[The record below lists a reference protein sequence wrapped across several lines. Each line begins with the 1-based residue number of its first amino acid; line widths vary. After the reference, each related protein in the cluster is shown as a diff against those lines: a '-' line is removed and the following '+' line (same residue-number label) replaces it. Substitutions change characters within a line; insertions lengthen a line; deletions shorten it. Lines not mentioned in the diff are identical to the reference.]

1 MASDIDTEK
10 ADHPPGAGSLWAGRL
25 RGWRGRMAGSRLGG
39 LILALNLLSLLIL
52 FVGALA
58 LNEWRRNL
66 IEARLESLTSQA
78 ELLANVL
85 GELGITQG
93 EPTPYLDT
101 LSASQW
107 LRDNFI
113 PPGQRVR
120 LYDQN
125 GLLII
130 DSYTVTEQI
139 PGSPLEPA
147 LPAGVEPPP
156 PPDPQTEGA
165 RADRARQVLA
175 DEVAR
180 ALGGA
185 PQSTIRRSEMGERV
199 VSVSLPVRHVR
210 DVLGVLTIEAGDVDE
225 TLDAQRRALMPF
237 ALVALAVSLLTSLL
251 IHLFVARPI
260 LRLSAAAHQVR
271 LQRARAISLPDLE
284 ERKDEIGDLAR
295 SLETMTAALSD
306 RMDAIERFAADV
318 SHEIKNPL
326 TSIRSAL
333 ETLDLVKDPRDK
345 ARLTALLQQDVGRLD
360 RLITDISNAS
370 RLDAELS
377 RDRPRTVN
385 LSKLL
390 SDIAGI
396 YQATEKPGDVLVRF
410 EDALDG
416 AAQVMGREGPLGQ
429 VFRNLIDNARSFSP
443 PDHAVGVTVDRQGER
458 VRVRVEDNGPGIP
471 PDNLE
476 TVFQRFYTSRPKGA
490 AFGGNSGLGL
500 SIARQI
506 IEAHGGAIHAEN
518 RTDETGAVLGARFV
532 VSLPRASPGLKTR
545 PRSGGEHRDD

>member
-1 MASDIDTEK
+1 
-10 ADHPPGAGSLWAGRL
+10 
-25 RGWRGRMAGSRLGG
+25 MAGSRLGG

-66 IEARLESLTSQA
+66 VEARLESLTSQA

-101 LSASQW
+101 LAASQW

-139 PGSPLEPA
+139 PGSALEPA

-156 PPDPQTEGA
+156 PPDPQAEGA

-175 DEVAR
+175 DEVSR
-180 ALGGA
+180 ALEGV

-237 ALVALAVSLLTSLL
+237 AFVALAVSLLTSLL

-295 SLETMTAALSD
+295 SLETMTATLSD

-333 ETLDLVKDPRDK
+333 ETLELVKEPKDK

-396 YQATEKPGDVLVRF
+396 YQATEKPGDVAVSM
-410 EDALDG
+410 EDGLDG
-416 AAQVMGREGPLGQ
+416 GARVMGREGPLGQ

-443 PDHAVGVTVDRQGER
+443 SGGTVRLSLGRDDIDPDRP
-458 VRVRVEDNGPGIP
+458 VRVRIDDDGPGIP
-471 PDNLE
+471 PENLE
-476 TVFQRFYTSRPKGA
+476 TVFERFYTARPKGT
-490 AFGGNSGLGL
+490 AFGANSGLGL
-500 SIARQI
+500 SIVRQI
-506 IEAHGGAIHAEN
+506 VEAHGGRVTAAN
-518 RTDETGAVLGARFV
+518 RPDGSGGVAGARFEV
-532 VSLPRASPGLKTR
+532 ALPAAPTSGRRA
-545 PRSGGEHRDD
+545 

>member
-10 ADHPPGAGSLWAGRL
+10 ADRPQDARSLWAARV
-25 RGWRGRMAGSRLGG
+25 RGWRGRMAGSRLGA

-66 IEARLESLTSQA
+66 VEARLESLTSQA

-93 EPTPYLDT
+93 EPTPYLDA

-139 PGSPLEPA
+139 PGSTLEPA
-147 LPAGVEPPP
+147 LPAEVEPPA
-156 PPDPQTEGA
+156 PPDPQTESA

-175 DEVAR
+175 DEVSR
-180 ALGGA
+180 ALEGV

-225 TLDAQRRALMPF
+225 TLAAQRRALMPF
-237 ALVALAVSLLTSLL
+237 AFVALAVSLLTSLL
-251 IHLFVARPI
+251 IHMFVARPI

-333 ETLDLVKDPRDK
+333 ETLELVKEPKDK

-390 SDIAGI
+390 SDIAGV
-396 YQATEKPGDVLVRF
+396 YQATEKPGDVAVRF

-443 PDHAVGVTVDRQGER
+443 PDQAVRVTVDGQGEQ
-458 VRVRVEDNGPGIP
+458 VRVRVEDHGPGIP
-471 PDNLE
+471 AENLE

-518 RTDETGAVLGARFV
+518 RTDDTGAVLGARFV
-532 VSLPRASPGLKTR
+532 VTLPRARPGQKAR
-545 PRSGGEHRDD
+545 PRPGAEDSDD

>member
-10 ADHPPGAGSLWAGRL
+10 ADRPPGARSLWAARL

-66 IEARLESLTSQA
+66 VEARLESLTSQA

-101 LSASQW
+101 LAASQW

-139 PGSPLEPA
+139 PGSALEPA

-156 PPDPQTEGA
+156 PPDPQAEGA

-175 DEVAR
+175 DEVSR
-180 ALGGA
+180 ALEGV
-185 PQSTIRRSEMGERV
+185 PQSTIRRSEMGEQV

-237 ALVALAVSLLTSLL
+237 AFVALAVSLLTSLL

-271 LQRARAISLPDLE
+271 QQRARAISLPDLE

-295 SLETMTAALSD
+295 SLETMTATLSD

-333 ETLDLVKDPRDK
+333 ETLELVKEPKDK

-396 YQATEKPGDVLVRF
+396 YQATEKPGDVAVSL
-410 EDALDG
+410 EDGLDG
-416 AAQVMGREGPLGQ
+416 GARVMGREGPLGQ

-443 PDHAVGVTVDRQGER
+443 PDHAVRVTVDRQGEQ
-458 VRVRVEDNGPGIP
+458 VRVRVEDDGPGIP
-471 PDNLE
+471 ADNLE
-476 TVFQRFYTSRPKGA
+476 TVFQRFYTSRPRGA

-532 VSLPRASPGLKTR
+532 VSLPHARPGPKAR
-545 PRSGGEHRDD
+545 PRPGVEDSDD

>member
-10 ADHPPGAGSLWAGRL
+10 ADRPQGARSLWAARL

-66 IEARLESLTSQA
+66 VEARLESLTSQA

-101 LSASQW
+101 LAASQW

-139 PGSPLEPA
+139 PGSALEPA

-156 PPDPQTEGA
+156 PPDPQAEGA

-175 DEVAR
+175 DEVSR
-180 ALGGA
+180 ALEGV

-237 ALVALAVSLLTSLL
+237 AFVALAVSLLTSLL

-271 LQRARAISLPDLE
+271 LQRARALSLPDLE

-295 SLETMTAALSD
+295 SLETMTATLSD

-333 ETLDLVKDPRDK
+333 ETLELVKEPKDK

-396 YQATEKPGDVLVRF
+396 YQATEKPGDVAVSM
-410 EDALDG
+410 EDGLDG
-416 AAQVMGREGPLGQ
+416 GARVMGREGPLGQ

-443 PDHAVGVTVDRQGER
+443 RDHAVRVTVDRQGEQ
-458 VRVRVEDNGPGIP
+458 VRVRVEDDGPGIP
-471 PDNLE
+471 ADNLE
-476 TVFQRFYTSRPKGA
+476 TVFQRFYTSRPRGA

-532 VSLPRASPGLKTR
+532 VSLPHARPGPKAR
-545 PRSGGEHRDD
+545 PRPGVEDSDD